1 MKRVISLWLPTFQ
14 TDRMTRTGAPQAR
27 HRDHPFA
34 TLAPR
39 YGALVLSAV
48 NGAAQAEG
56 VGPGLPLADARALL
70 PHLTLAEADPTEDA
84 RVLEGLADW
93 CGRFTPLVAEEN
105 PGDGSQG
112 QGAGLW
118 LDITG
123 CAHLFGGEGSL
134 LRTIRDALTRLG
146 FDARLGLADT
156 PGAAWAAARF
166 MTNKDGI
173 ALLPEGAHRQ
183 LLGSL
188 PLAALRLSLP
198 VIDTLRRLGARDIAA
213 LASLPRGPL
222 ATRLGLEALRRL
234 DQALGRLPEP
244 LSPRRPVAPDIVRLS
259 FPEPIATTSAVSV
272 ALDRLLVA
280 LLSPL
285 ERERRGAR
293 MVELSVYRVDGSVSR
308 CRVGTNL
315 PTRDP
320 AHLARLFQ
328 DRLGEL
334 DAGFGI
340 EAMALGLLAADGLS
354 PAQEELTRAAV
365 AEEGR
370 PREGSPR
377 AAQDLALLA
386 DRLMGRLG
394 SLGGPRRPLPHP
406 AHQPERTT
414 REAPL
419 GSATKAPAQSKPVPS
434 EPVRFENTP
443 APNHAVAA
451 ARPARLFPR
460 PLPAR
465 VTVGPEG
472 APQTV
477 ALSRQGAP
485 QKVLHHAGPER
496 IDPDWWLEEDAPS
509 RAYWRVEAEDGRRLW
524 LFRGLFRGDARWF
537 VHGIFP

>member
-14 TDRMTRTGAPQAR
+14 TDRMTRTGAPQASR
-27 HRDHPFA
+27 RDQPFA

-39 YGALVLSAV
+39 HGALVLAAV
-48 NGAAQAEG
+48 NGVAQGEG
-56 VGPGLPLADARALL
+56 LGPGLPLADARALL
-70 PHLTLAEADPTEDA
+70 PHLTVTEADPTEDA

-123 CAHLFGGEGSL
+123 CAHLFGGEERL
-134 LRTIRDALTRLG
+134 LQTIHDALARLG
-146 FDARLGLADT
+146 FSARLGVADT
-156 PGAAWAAARF
+156 PGAAWAAAHF
-166 MTNKDGI
+166 MTDRHDI

-259 FPEPIATTSAVSV
+259 FPEPIATTSAVTA
-272 ALDRLLVA
+272 ALDRLLTA

-328 DRLGEL
+328 DRLDAL

-340 EAMALGLLAADGLS
+340 EAMALGLLATDSLS
-354 PAQEELTRAAV
+354 PAQEDLTRAAL

-406 AHQPERTT
+406 AHQPEHTT
-414 REAPL
+414 QESPL
-419 GSATKAPAQSKPVPS
+419 GMAMKAPAQTV
-434 EPVRFENTP
+434 P
-443 APNHAVAA
+443 APDHTVAPHTVVA
-451 ARPARLFPR
+451 TRPARLFPR

-472 APQTV
+472 APQTL

-496 IDPDWWLEEDAPS
+496 IDPDWWLENDAPA

-524 LFRGLFRGDARWF
+524 LFRGGTRWF